1 MKTQTKV
8 ISNFIKINSKN
19 PNNLEIIEWSAT
31 LTTFEFNK
39 CRFVVAK
46 DSIGMYIRSDKH
58 NTELRLNNDF
68 NFAKNCCLFII
79 SQFSTDKEYCENKV
93 NKYFATLKFKCTIV
107 DTNVITELV

>member
-8 ISNFIKINSKN
+8 ISDFIKINSKN
-19 PNNLEIIEWSAT
+19 PNNLEIIEWSTT

-39 CRFVVAK
+39 CRFVVSK
-46 DSIGMYIRSDKH
+46 DSIRSDKH

-79 SQFSTDKEYCENKV
+79 SQFSTNKEYCENKV
-93 NKYFATLKFKCTIV
+93 NQYFATLKFKCTIV
-107 DTNVITELV
+107 GANVITELV